1 MSGFRKPDLP
11 REQLVLWSQRLDDA
25 LPDDH
30 PVRHLDLMLRSQP
43 FAGTFSE
50 WEQDYVLIEGKPPYH
65 PRDLAGLYVYGMMNG
80 VRSSRQLE
88 RACWNRLDVIWLMS
102 NQHPDHSTIADFV
115 AKHGRRLRAI
125 FKDVVR
131 VGQKAGLVTLEHV
144 CIDGSKIEAN
154 AGKSSVRKQATIA
167 AQLQQID
174 ERIAALEAEWKAN
187 ESREATLWGEQT
199 PWCPPR
205 QDSPNKRQRSLERK
219 RKLLEAALQEIQ
231 QRDQES
237 QTAVQPIASITDPT
251 SRIMPDKEG
260 RRKPNYNVQLAVDA
274 TAHFIVAQD
283 VNDQPED
290 SGQLVPMTEQVKD
303 NCGSLPKEASADSQ
317 YNTGPDLADMEELG
331 VTTFLPDTNRRMVAT
346 SDDPTAQALNAVKC
360 GQVLTDEQWA
370 ALPRTRGLISG
381 QAFTYDADQ
390 ETYRCPMGHTLVY
403 VRSGSNKTKQGRVHK
418 KQYGKCAAC
427 ATCPKAAQC
436 CQDPAKGRTVTRDEY
451 EPCRERLRTRMGQEY
466 GRRQYALRGHT
477 VEPCFGYVKSGLSV
491 RRFLRRGWE
500 GVRTEWAMVCS
511 AVNIG
516 ILLRHWDRVA
526 PVLG

>member
-11 REQLVLWSQRLDDA
+11 RDQLVLWSQRLDDA

-30 PVRHLDLMLRSQP
+30 PVRHLDLMLRSQS
-43 FAGTFSE
+43 FAATFSE
-50 WEQDYVLIEGKPPYH
+50 WEQAYVRVEGKPPYH

-80 VRSSRQLE
+80 IRSSRQLE

-102 NQHPDHSTIADFV
+102 NQHPDHSTVADFV
-115 AKHGRRLRAI
+115 AKHGRRLRKL

-131 VGQKAGLVTLEHV
+131 VGEKAGLVKLEHV
-144 CIDGSKIEAN
+144 SVDGSKIEAN
-154 AGKSSVRKQATIA
+154 AGKGSVRKQATIA
-167 AQLQQID
+167 AELQQID
-174 ERIAALEAEWKAN
+174 ERIAALEAEWKTN
-187 ESREATLWGEQT
+187 ESREATLWGEQA
-199 PWCPPR
+199 PWCPSR
-205 QDSPNKRQRSLERK
+205 QESPNKRQRAFERQ
-219 RKLLEAALQEIQ
+219 RRLLEAALQEIHR
-231 QRDQES
+231 RDQES
-237 QTAVQPIASITDPT
+237 RTAVQPIASITDPT

-260 RRKPNYNVQLAVDA
+260 RRKPNYNVQLAVD
-274 TAHFIVAQD
+274 TTEHFIVAQD

-317 YNTGPDLADMEELG
+317 YNTGPDLAAMEELG
-331 VTTFLPDTNRRMVAT
+331 VTTFLPDTNRRMVPA
-346 SDDPTAQALNAVKC
+346 SDDPATQALNAAKC
-360 GQVLTDEQWA
+360 GHVLTAEQWA

-381 QAFTYDADQ
+381 QAFTYDPDR
-390 ETYRCPMGHTLVY
+390 ETYRCPMGHTLVL
-403 VRSGSNKTKQGRVHK
+403 VRENSGETKQGRVRK
-418 KQYGKCAAC
+418 KQYGRCAAC
-427 ATCPKAAQC
+427 ATCPQAGLC
-436 CQDPAKGRTVTRDEY
+436 CQDLAKGRTVTRDEY
-451 EPCRERLRTRMGQEY
+451 EPCRERLRARMGQEY
-466 GRRQYALRGHT
+466 GRSRYALRRQT
-477 VEPCFGYVKSGLSV
+477 VEPRIGYVKTGMGL